1 VRDSPDGVRRG
12 IWPHKNFGHWS
23 AIPNVCFFEGPVI
36 LNLTLSLLILTLTL
50 LTVTLTLTLTFG
62 MVHLK
67 SGWPISNFASAISRD
82 SCGNQ
87 ITQVHPESAAVLC
100 VIQ

>member
-1 VRDSPDGVRRG
+1 MDEENTRSSEQFTRWHQEGG
-12 IWPHKNFGHWS
+12 IWPHTNFGHWS
-23 AIPNVCFFEGPVI
+23 AIPKVCYFEGPVI
-36 LNLTLSLLILTLTL
+36 LNLTLTL
-50 LTVTLTLTLTFG
+50 LTLTLTLTFG

-67 SGWPISNFASAISRD
+67 NGWPIPNFASIVSRD

-100 VIQ
+100 VIL